1 MLRKM
6 NRRQFGRRA
15 AGLAIVGAVPLIDV
29 ACMGGRSA
37 NGPYQPGQI
46 LTLAN
51 DLIRAEWYLASPGFW
66 ITGIQDLHSGQSITG
81 PQPAF
86 TLIMADGSVL
96 DSVNMPA
103 AGAPQQGLLQPSP
116 QASRLSERLAGQ
128 QITVVFEDAKSRVR
142 VTWRGILRD
151 GSHYVRQEVTLE
163 AIGTPQQPIQWIRL
177 LEFDMPGAQVAG
189 DVDGSPITFGEWF
202 LGFEHPLSQSEVNGN
217 RVQCSLAR
225 RLALNPGYTS
235 SYSSVVGLSAR
246 GQLRRDFLRYL
257 ERERARP
264 YRTFLLYDSWYDL
277 PADSYDQTAALNAIA
292 AFSNQLNVQRKVV
305 LDSFA
310 FDDGW
315 DNHNSV
321 WDFNSGFPNGFAP
334 LKDAAALCQAAPGV
348 WLSPWGGYGNAKQ
361 ERLAAGVSEGYETDA
376 DGFALSGPRYFQRF
390 EQVSTNMI
398 RLYGVNYFKFD
409 GVSGSF
415 TTAPGTQYD
424 SDYDAA
430 LGLAHDLRALFPEP
444 FVNLTSGTYPSP
456 FWLLWVDSTW
466 RGGDDHN
473 YAGVGTNRQQW
484 ITYRDAATLQNVV
497 QRAPLYPLNSLMLH
511 GLIYASQADLLST
524 DPYGDFD
531 AEVRSYFG
539 AGTQTQ
545 EMYLT
550 PSLLT
555 AQNWDSLAE
564 AADWSRQNASTLV
577 DTHWVG
583 GDPGQLQMYGWA
595 AWSSLRGIITL
606 RNPAAQAQTFE
617 LDIGT
622 VFELPTG
629 APQQGTAH
637 SPWMRD
643 AGTPSITLQ
652 AGNPQALQLEPFEV
666 LTLEVSF
673 S

>member
-6 NRRQFGRRA
+6 NRRKFGKLA
-15 AGLAIVGAVPLIDV
+15 ARLGILGAAPLIDV
-29 ACMGGRSA
+29 ACGGAGSA
-37 NGPYQPGQI
+37 NRINQPRQT

-51 DLIRAEWYLASPGFW
+51 DLIRADWNLESPGFW
-66 ITGIQDLHSGQSITG
+66 IVSIQDLHSGQSITG

-86 TLIMADGSVL
+86 TLIMTDGSAL

-103 AGAPQQGLLQPSP
+103 MGAPLQEELAPNL

-128 QITVVFEDAKSRVR
+128 QITVVFEDANGRVR

-163 AIGTPQQPIQWIRL
+163 AIGTPQAFQQIRL
-177 LEFDMPGAQVAG
+177 LEFDMPAAQVAG

-202 LGFEHPLSQSEVNGN
+202 LGFEHPLSKSEVIGSS
-217 RVQCSLAR
+217 VQCSLAR
-225 RLALNPGYTS
+225 RLALRPANAL
-235 SYSSVVGLSAR
+235 SYSSVVGLSAQ

-257 ERERARP
+257 ERERAHP
-264 YRTFLLYDSWYDL
+264 YRTFLLYDSYYDL
-277 PADSYDQTAALNAIA
+277 PADFYDQSGAFTEIA

-334 LKDAAALCQAAPGV
+334 LKDAAALSQAAPGV
-348 WLSPWGGYGNAKQ
+348 WLSPWGGYGVAKQ
-361 ERLAAGVSEGYETDA
+361 ERLAAGISQGYETNT
-376 DGFALSGPRYFQRF
+376 DGFALSGPSYFQRF
-390 EQVSTNMI
+390 EQVCTDMI

-409 GVSGSF
+409 GVGGSF
-415 TTAPGTQYD
+415 TTVPDAQYD
-424 SDYDAA
+424 TDYDAA
-430 LGLAHDLRALFPEP
+430 LGLANDLRTLKPDL
-444 FVNLTSGTYPSP
+444 FVNLTTGTYPSP
-456 FWLLWVDSTW
+456 FWLRWVDSTW

-473 YAGVGTNRQQW
+473 FAGVGTDRQQW
-484 ITYRDAATLQNVV
+484 ITYRDAATFQKVV

-511 GLIYASQADLLST
+511 GLIYANQADKLSI
-524 DPYGDFD
+524 DPSGDFD

-539 AGTQTQ
+539 TGTQTQ

-550 PSLLT
+550 PTLLS

-564 AADWSRQNASTLV
+564 AAIWSRQNALTLV

-583 GDPGQLQMYGWA
+583 GDPGQLQVYGWA
-595 AWSSLRGIITL
+595 AWSSLKGIITL
-606 RNPAAQAQTFE
+606 RNPAAQAQTFQ
-617 LDIGT
+617 LDVGT
-622 VFELPTG
+622 VFELPAG
-629 APQQGTAH
+629 APQQGIAH
-637 SPWMRD
+637 SPWQRD
-643 AGTPSITLQ
+643 AGTPSIIFH
-652 AGNPQALQLEPFEV
+652 AGSPQALDLAPFEV
-666 LTLEVSF
+666 RTLEVSF

>member
-1 MLRKM
+1 M
-6 NRRQFGRRA
+6 NRRQFGKLA
-15 AGLAIVGAVPLIDV
+15 ARLGILGAAPLIDV
-29 ACMGGRSA
+29 ACTGRGSA
-37 NGPYQPGQI
+37 NRIYQPGQT

-51 DLIRAEWYLASPGFW
+51 DLIRAEWNLASPGFW
-66 ITGIQDLHSGQSITG
+66 IVSIQDLHSGQSIAG

-86 TLIMADGSVL
+86 TLMMTDGSVL

-103 AGAPQQGLLQPSP
+103 TGTPQQGQLAANP

-128 QITVVFEDAKSRVR
+128 QITIVFEDAQGRVR

-163 AIGTPQQPIQWIRL
+163 AMGTPQPIQQIRL

-202 LGFEHPLSQSEVNGN
+202 LGFEHPLSKSEVNGSS
-217 RVQCSLAR
+217 VQCSLAR
-225 RLALNPGYTS
+225 RLALNPGNAS
-235 SYSSVVGLSAR
+235 SYSSVVGLSAQ

-257 ERERARP
+257 ERERAHP

-277 PADSYDQTAALNAIA
+277 PADSYDQTGALEAIA
-292 AFSNQLNVQRKVV
+292 AFSDQLNAQRKVV

-321 WDFNSGFPNGFAP
+321 WDFNSGFPKGFAP

-361 ERLAAGVSEGYETDA
+361 ERLAAGISQGYETDA

-390 EQVSTNMI
+390 EQVCTDMI
-398 RLYGVNYFKFD
+398 GLYGVNYFKFD
-409 GVSGSF
+409 GVGGSF
-415 TTAPGTQYD
+415 TTVPGAQYD

-430 LGLAHDLRALFPEP
+430 LGLANDLRKLMPDL

-484 ITYRDAATLQNVV
+484 ITYRDAATWQNIV

-511 GLIYASQADLLST
+511 GLIYANQADLLST

-539 AGTQTQ
+539 TGTQTQ

-550 PSLLT
+550 PSLLS

-564 AADWSRQNASTLV
+564 AANWSRQNAPTLV

-583 GDPGQLQMYGWA
+583 GDPSHLQVYGWA
-595 AWSSLRGIITL
+595 AWSSLQGIITL

-622 VFELPTG
+622 VFELPAG
-629 APQQGTAH
+629 APQQGDAH
-637 SPWMRD
+637 SPWQRD
-643 AGTPSITLQ
+643 TGTPSLTFQ
-652 AGNPQALQLEPFEV
+652 AGSPQALDLEPFEV